1 MTPIIAI
8 DAVDLV
14 LCFAFVLIAGITSIA
29 LELDLARDLLVGT
42 VRCYAQLFLMGYVLD
57 FVFATRTSGLTIG
70 VFLVMVAAA
79 AQVIRGRVGK
89 HGVPFVVPVF
99 LSMLISYALVSFLVV
114 AVIVGAR
121 PWWEPMY
128 AIPLAGMIVGNSMN
142 AISISLERL
151 FSELDSRRNEVE
163 MRLALGASA
172 NEASQGI
179 VRTAVKAGMIPAIN
193 SLMGVGLVFLPGM
206 MTGQILAGVDPQ
218 TAIRYQIVVMLM
230 LVTSTCL
237 GALIT
242 TLIVRRRCFSTAQA
256 LIIR

>member
-1 MTPIIAI
+1 MTPMVPI
-8 DAVDLV
+8 DALDLA
-14 LCFAFVLIAGITSIA
+14 LCLGFILTAGITSIV
-29 LELDLARDLLVGT
+29 LELGLARDLLVGT
-42 VRCYAQLFLMGYVLD
+42 IRCYAQLFLMGYVLD

-70 VFLVMVAAA
+70 VFLVMVTAA
-79 AQVIRGRVGK
+79 AQVIRGRVGER
-89 HGVPFVVPVF
+89 GVPFVVPVF
-99 LSMLISYALVSFLVV
+99 LSMFISYALVSFLVV

-121 PWWEPMY
+121 PWWEPTY

-142 AISISLERL
+142 AIAISLERL
-151 FSELDSRRNEVE
+151 FSELDNRRSEVE

-172 NEASQGI
+172 SEASQEI
-179 VRTAVKAGMIPAIN
+179 VRVAIKAGMIPAIN

-237 GALIT
+237 GALVT
-242 TLIVRRRCFSTAQA
+242 TMIVRRRCFSAAHA